1 MPQEAGIN
9 APMPVSTTSHLPCP
23 PPRMPP
29 AARIAATLLLALIL
43 LPAAALLTSASRDLD
58 GALQA
63 LADPY
68 TWRILRFTIW
78 QAALST
84 FLSLLFAIPVAR
96 AIARRGTFAGRGAL
110 LRLLALPLAL
120 PQLIA
125 AFGILAVWGA
135 GGWLARF
142 FDEGRWPGIY
152 GLSGILLAHVFFN
165 MPLAA
170 RVLAQALQRLPAEY
184 WRLAAQMNMPPTAI
198 WRLIEWPA
206 LRSVL
211 PGLATLIFLLCATS
225 FTIVLVLGGGPAAT
239 TLEVAIY
246 EALRYEFDPPRA
258 VALAAL
264 QLLLLLAL
272 NALLRRFSGPDAA
285 LTGAMLHP
293 VPHPARHQPRA
304 RLTDAFWLMA
314 ATLFTAAPL
323 AGIIL
328 QGLAASPWRLLGD
341 AQVRQAILT
350 SLCIAPPAA
359 FAALG
364 LTLALLSIWHT
375 PRGNP
380 PSPRWQATAEMLSAL
395 ALITPPLLLAAGWF
409 LLLHQAGFTPGLGQG
424 ALPAA
429 IVVIVL
435 NALMA
440 LPFCWRILQPA
451 MRELAQAQGPL
462 AAHLGISGCA
472 RLHLLLWPR
481 LRRPLGLALA
491 LALALSLGDLGAIA
505 LFGSERLTT
514 LPLLLYQKLGSYRT
528 TDAAALALLLL
539 MLIAALMALAEHLAA
554 RGEPRS

>member
-1 MPQEAGIN
+1 MPMSATS
-9 APMPVSTTSHLPCP
+9 STLSCP
-23 PPRMPP
+23 PPRLPP
-29 AARIAATLLLALIL
+29 AARIAAAILLALIL
-43 LPAAALLTSASRDLD
+43 LPTTALLFSASHDLD

-84 FLSLLFAIPVAR
+84 LLSLFFAIPVAR
-96 AIARRGTFAGRGAL
+96 AIARRGAFAGRGAL

-125 AFGILAVWGA
+125 AFGILAVWGT
-135 GGWLARF
+135 GGWLAQLAG
-142 FDEGRWPGIY
+142 EKHWPGIY

-165 MPLAA
+165 MPLAT
-170 RVLAQALQRLPAEY
+170 RVLTQALQRQPAEY
-184 WRLAAQMNMPPTAI
+184 WRLAAQLNMPPTAI

-206 LRSVL
+206 LRGVL
-211 PGLATLIFLLCATS
+211 PGLATLVFLLCATS

-285 LTGAMLHP
+285 LTGALLRP
-293 VPHPARHQPRA
+293 VPHPARHQPQA
-304 RLTDAFWLMA
+304 RLTDAFWLTA

-350 SLCIAPPAA
+350 SLGIAPPAA
-359 FAALG
+359 FAALS

-380 PSPRWQATAEMLSAL
+380 PSRRWQTTTETLATI

-409 LLLHQAGFTPGLGQG
+409 LLLHQAGLTPGLEQG
-424 ALPAA
+424 ILPSAL
-429 IVVIVL
+429 VVIAL

-462 AAHLGISGCA
+462 AAHLGMSSLA
-472 RLHLLLWPR
+472 RLRLLLWPR

-491 LALALSLGDLGAIA
+491 LSLALSLGDLGAIA

-539 MLIAALMALAEHLAA
+539 MLIAALMALAEHLAT